1 MTRDTLHSRVIAW
14 LKILLPLAALS
25 LLSTVFLL
33 SKPADR
39 GTDIPFSDPGLHTRA
54 EQQQITAPTF
64 SGTTAKGD
72 VLAFT
77 ADTARPDPDT
87 DGIAYAQSLSAR
99 IDLIDGTSVFITA
112 NSAEINEPDNSALL
126 IGGVELRST
135 NGYEIQTE
143 KLRSSLESVY
153 AESLGPISG
162 SGPAGTFTAGKMVLT
177 DPDGDGNVQFLFT
190 GGVKLVYD
198 PGD

>member
-1 MTRDTLHSRVIAW
+1 MARDSMHSRVIAW

-39 GTDIPFSDPGLHTRA
+39 GTDIPFSDPGIHTRA
-54 EQQQITAPTF
+54 EQQQITAPSF

-72 VLAFT
+72 VLSFT

-87 DGIAYAQSLSAR
+87 DGIAYARNLSAR
-99 IDLIDGTSVFITA
+99 INLIDGTTVFITA
-112 NSAEINEPDNSALL
+112 DSAEINEPDNSALL
-126 IGGVELRST
+126 IGGVELLSS
-135 NGYEIQTE
+135 NGYEVHTE
-143 KLRSSLESVY
+143 KLRSSLDAVH

-177 DPDGDGNVQFLFT
+177 DPEGDGNVQMLFT
-190 GGVKLVYD
+190 DGVKLVYVPED
-198 PGD
+198 

>member
-72 VLAFT
+72 VLAFS

-112 NSAEINEPDNSALL
+112 NSAEISEPDNSALL

-177 DPDGDGNVQFLFT
+177 DTDGDGNVQFLFT